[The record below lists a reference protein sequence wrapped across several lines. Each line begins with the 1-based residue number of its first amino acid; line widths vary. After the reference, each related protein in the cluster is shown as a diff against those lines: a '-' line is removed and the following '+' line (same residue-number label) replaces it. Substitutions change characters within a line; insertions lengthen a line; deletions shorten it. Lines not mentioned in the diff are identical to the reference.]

1 MKNTL
6 LLSLVFLASGFAF
19 GQDLTISP
27 SIGSPSSGCYLSTT
41 ETVTITVANVG
52 ATTHFGTVNVEYSI
66 DGGAPISESF
76 GTPIPSGGTYI
87 YSFTV
92 DADLSGC
99 QEYVFDFE
107 VFPTTDSNPLNNTL
121 SVTIASDCDPVVGSI
136 DGPDTVCATMN
147 SGDLTLV
154 GYTGNIN
161 SWEYSTDGVA
171 WTNVANTTDTEP
183 YLNLPV
189 ETYYWTI
196 VDSPFGYCPSD
207 TTEIDT
213 IRVYPLSV
221 GGTLPSDIDICD
233 NGNGGVI
240 DLTGYV
246 GDVDHWEFSTDGGGT
261 WTDITS
267 TADSYVYS
275 DLTATTTFQVYVIS
289 GSCPGEYSS
298 QMTLNI
304 IPGSDA
310 GSITG
315 ETLVC
320 NFENGSSLVVG
331 GYNGTVTDWVC
342 SSDSGATYISTGV
355 NTDDY
360 DFSGL
365 LGYTIYGAIVQEG
378 SCPPDTA
385 FHTITV
391 LPVAVSAGPDVTII
405 EGESTELIASGGDSY
420 VWWPDTDLDS
430 PTSVSTWASPIV
442 DTEYCVEV
450 TDASSCKDT
459 ACVMVTVLPFITELI
474 IPNLITPN
482 GDGFND
488 YFVINSIDIFPL
500 NELVIFNDYGQTIYS
515 AQPYNNEWDG
525 TFNGDNLPDGTYY
538 YMLRLN
544 DDTILEI
551 TEYQG
556 VITIVGND

>member
-1 MKNTL
+1 MKKLILLTL
-6 LLSLVFLASGFAF
+6 AF
-19 GQDLTISP
+19 IVTGYTYSQDLTISP
-27 SIGSPSSGCYLSTT
+27 TIGSPSSGCYLSAT

-52 ATTHFGTVNVEYSI
+52 AITHFGTVNVEYSI
-66 DGGAPISESF
+66 DGGAPINESF
-76 GTPIPSGGTYI
+76 ATPIPSGGTYI

-99 QEYVFDFE
+99 QEYDFDFE

-121 SVTIASDCDPVVGSI
+121 SVTIASDCDPVVGAI
-136 DGPDTVCATMN
+136 DGPDTVCATIN

-161 SWEYSTDGVA
+161 TWEYSTDGVS
-171 WTNVANTTDTEP
+171 WTDAVNSTDTES
-183 YLNLPV
+183 YLNIPV

-196 VDSPFGYCPSD
+196 VDSPFGLCPSD
-207 TTEIDT
+207 TTDIDT
-213 IRVYPLSV
+213 IRVYPLSA
-221 GGTLPSDIDICD
+221 GGALPANFDICD
-233 NGNGGVI
+233 NGNGGTL

-246 GDVDHWEFSTDGGGT
+246 GDVDFWEFSEDGGAT
-261 WTDITS
+261 WTTLPITS
-267 TADSYVYS
+267 DSYVFS
-275 DLTATTTFQVYVIS
+275 DLTETTIFQAFVSS
-289 GSCPGEYSS
+289 GTCPGEYSS
-298 QMTLNI
+298 QVTLTL

-310 GSITG
+310 GAITG

-320 NFENGSSLVVG
+320 NFENGSALNVS
-331 GYNGTVTDWVC
+331 GYTGSVTDWIC
-342 SSDSGATYISTGV
+342 SSDSGSTYISTGV
-355 NTDDY
+355 STDDY

-385 FHTITV
+385 FHAITV
-391 LPVAVSAGPDVTII
+391 LPVAVSAGADVTIT
-405 EGESTELIASGGDSY
+405 EGESTELVASGGNAY
-420 VWWPDTDLDS
+420 VWWPDTDLTDPAS
-430 PTSVSTWASPIV
+430 ISTWASPIV

-450 TDASSCKDT
+450 TDVSGCKDT
-459 ACVMVTVLPFITELI
+459 ACVMVTVIPFVSELI
-474 IPNLITPN
+474 IPNMITPN

-488 YFVINSIDIFPL
+488 LWIINNIDVFPL
-500 NELVIFNDYGQTIYS
+500 NEMVIFNDYGQTIYS

-525 TFNGDNLPDGTYY
+525 TFNGDKLPDGTYY